1 MRVLVHSSAES
12 DLDRIAD
19 WVAKDNSRA
28 AARMVSKLYERI
40 SILETDELA
49 HMGRPGLVEGTRELV
64 ESPYI
69 IVYRVDDERK
79 EVIVLSI
86 VHGARKRSGR

>member
-1 MRVLVHSSAES
+1 MRVLLHSLAES

-19 WVAKDNSRA
+19 WIAKDNPRA

-40 SILETDELA
+40 SFLETDELA

-69 IVYRVDDERK
+69 IAYRVDDERK
-79 EVIVLSI
+79 EVVVLSI
-86 VHGARKRSGR
+86 AHGARKRSGR